1 MPLSSPA
8 GGHSA
13 RAFAS
18 RVLCV
23 AALIASAACA
33 SAPLKKADIA
43 VLDAADA
50 RVLEGCYDCLL
61 EARAAYER
69 VAVGKARPLVL
80 VRLFETQLLIV
91 LREKEL
97 AIDTAASSARAQAL
111 ASELPPEV
119 EANRYLDLVNLVPP
133 DAVGTPRRESQDF
146 RRAHQAAMAGINDDL
161 TWLKASTTIGEPVRQ
176 YLSLSLDCAYLF
188 RAGRPGGPNG
198 IPPDLWTGSSGLRN
212 LTPDTTPLLAYRAGT
227 CRVVS
232 PVTLGNVRT
241 AVPRFVETALFL
253 GRMEVA
259 AAQKT
264 GGRKARELLTE
275 AYARFPAS
283 PAVTY
288 LSGSF
293 HQVAGNCREALRY
306 YDETLTLKAFHEDA
320 MLGRTMCL
328 TFLARNDDAIASA
341 THMIDIPTD
350 NWGRA
355 FYWRAWNYHHLKN
368 LPLARADVD
377 RAKPIAAIEEV
388 YTLAGIIEHDQD
400 DLTIAETDLNRAKQ
414 MDPQGR
420 NCTAMWYLGLVK
432 LKREAWP
439 ESGANFGDAMECYD
453 KDVKD
458 DEKAIADLQ
467 ARDDVDPEFKASQI
481 TNLETELRKDRSQ
494 YYAAA
499 FNTANQSAHAGDV
512 SRARTLLDIAAK
524 DPALADLVGQLRE
537 ILK

>member
-1 MPLSSPA
+1 MPLSWPA
-8 GGHSA
+8 GHSA
-13 RAFAS
+13 RTIALRS
-18 RVLCV
+18 VCL
-23 AALIASAACA
+23 AALFVSAACA

-43 VLDAADA
+43 ALDAADA
-50 RVLEGCYDCLL
+50 QVLQGCYDCLL

-80 VRLFETQLLIV
+80 VRLFETQILIV

-97 AIDTAASSARAQAL
+97 AIDSSASSARAQAL
-111 ASELPPEV
+111 AKELPPEV
-119 EANRYLDLVNLVPP
+119 EAARYLDFVNLVPP
-133 DAVGTPRRESQDF
+133 DAAGTPRREAQDF
-146 RRAHQAAMAGINDDL
+146 RRAHQTAAAAVNDDL
-161 TWLKASTTIGEPVRQ
+161 TWLRASTAIGETVRQ

-188 RAGRPGGPNG
+188 RGGRPIGPNAN
-198 IPPDLWTGSSGLRN
+198 PQDLWTGGAGLRN
-212 LTPDTTPLLAYRAGT
+212 LTPDTIPLLAYRAGT
-227 CRVVS
+227 CRAVS
-232 PVTLGNVRT
+232 PVTMNNVRT

-253 GRMEVA
+253 GRTEVA
-259 AAQKT
+259 MAQKS

-275 AYARFPAS
+275 VYARFPTS

-288 LSGSF
+288 LNGSF
-293 HQVAGNCREALRY
+293 DQVVGNCREALRY
-306 YDETLTLKAFHEDA
+306 YDETLALTAFHEDA

-328 TFLARNDDAIASA
+328 TFLGRNDDAIASA
-341 THMIDIPTD
+341 THMIEIPTD

-368 LPLARADVD
+368 FAPARADID

-388 YTLAGIIEHDQD
+388 YTLAGVIEHDQD
-400 DLTIAETDLNRAKQ
+400 DLTVAETDLNLAKR

-439 ESGANFGDAMECYD
+439 ESGTNFADAMECYD

-458 DEKAIADLQ
+458 DERAIAELQ

-481 TNLETELRKDRSQ
+481 TNLETELKKDLSQ

-499 FNTANQSAHAGDV
+499 FNTANQSAHAGDAD
-512 SRARTLLDIAAK
+512 RARALLEIAAK
-524 DPALADLVGQLRE
+524 DPALADLVGQLRA